1 MVDIWVITFPS
12 VYHAY
17 RAEKLLKQHDIMVEL
32 IPVPR
37 QLTGGCEGLAAQ
49 IEESWIAKAVEIL
62 EANRIMMVK
71 KGIKLS

>member
-1 MVDIWVITFPS
+1 MADIWVITFPS

-17 RAEKLLKQHDIMVEL
+17 RAEKLLKQQGIMVEL

-49 IEESWIAKAVEIL
+49 IEESWIATAVELL